1 MNNRIMFFECI
12 ANSIVEGAAVP
23 VEGNWT
29 LQAWLGDSHYTV
41 RMYCSGFPS
50 EVFIAGSLDEVC
62 QSAATWYDRDE
73 ATTLTP
79 SEYIAQSVAQSATL

>member
-1 MNNRIMFFECI
+1 MNNRTMFLECI
-12 ANSIVEGAAVP
+12 SDSIVDDAAVE

-29 LQAWLGDSHYTV
+29 LRAWLGDSHYTV

-50 EVFIAGSLDEVC
+50 EVFIAGTLDEVC
-62 QSAATWYDRDE
+62 RKVATWYDRDE

-79 SEYIAQSVAQSATL
+79 SEYFAQTTAQSATL

>member
-1 MNNRIMFFECI
+1 MNNRTMFLECI
-12 ANSIVEGAAVP
+12 TDSIVDNVAVK

-41 RMYCSGFPS
+41 RLYCSGFPS
-50 EVFIAGSLDEVC
+50 EVFIEGTLDEVC
-62 QSAATWYDRDE
+62 RKVSAWYDRDE

-79 SEYIAQSVAQSATL
+79 SEYMAQSVAQSATL